1 MKFRTE
7 LPLSKSPFQISYH
20 DHILLLGS
28 CFSDHIGSFLS
39 NNRFFAL
46 SNPFGTLFNPISIA
60 NAIKMTI
67 DFELFTKDYCY
78 FFDNRWVSFAHHG
91 SFSHSDE
98 TQFITQI
105 KQQFLNTKTF
115 LNKTDF
121 LFITFGTAYCYR
133 FLERDL
139 VVANCHK
146 IPNTKFEKFRLKIE
160 EIVQMYQQIVQKIQE
175 INSSVKIIFT
185 VSPVRHLGDGFHEN
199 QLSKSVL
206 HLAIEQLTDNQDVF
220 YFPAY
225 EILMDDLRDY
235 RFYAEDLCHAGEN
248 AVRYIEEIFAD
259 TFFSQKTKE
268 QQKEIEKEN
277 KLLNHRKL
285 K

>member
-7 LPLSKSPFQISYH
+7 LPVPKFPFQISYQ
-20 DHILLLGS
+20 DPILLLGS
-28 CFSDHIGSFLS
+28 CFSDHIGTFLAK
-39 NNRFFAL
+39 NRFFVH
-46 SNPFGTLFNPISIA
+46 SNPFGTLFNPVSIA
-60 NAIKMTI
+60 NVLKMTMKP
-67 DFELFTKDYCY
+67 ELFTDDYRY
-78 FFDNRWVSFAHHG
+78 FYDNRWVSFAHHG
-91 SFSHSDE
+91 SFSHFDE
-98 TQFITQI
+98 LQFIKQI
-105 KQQFLNTKTF
+105 NQQWNDTKTF
-115 LNKTDF
+115 LEQTHF

-139 VVANCHK
+139 IVANCHK
-146 IPNTKFEKFRLKIE
+146 IPNTQFEKIRLKID
-160 EIVQMYQQIVQKIQE
+160 EIVQIYQEIVQKIQQL
-175 INSSVKIIFT
+175 NPSLKIIFT

-206 HLAIEQLTDNQDVF
+206 HLAVEQLTDDKNVF

-235 RFYAEDLCHAGEN
+235 RFYAEDLCHPGEN

-259 TFFSQKTKE
+259 TFFSQTTKE
-268 QQKEIEKEN
+268 KQKEIEKDN
-277 KLLNHRKL
+277 KLLNHRQL

>member
-7 LPLSKSPFQISYH
+7 LPIPKFPLQISYN
-20 DHILLLGS
+20 DQVLLLGS
-28 CFSDHIGSFLS
+28 CFSDHIGTFLTQ
-39 NNRFFAL
+39 NRFNVL
-46 SNPFGTLFNPISIA
+46 SNPFGTLFNPISIT
-60 NAIKMTI
+60 NAIKMALQPE
-67 DFELFTKDYCY
+67 FFTEDYRY

-91 SFSHSDE
+91 SFSHQDE
-98 TQFITQI
+98 NLFINNI
-105 KQQFLNTKTF
+105 NQQFTETKGF
-115 LNKTDF
+115 LEKTDF

-146 IPNTKFEKFRLKIE
+146 IPNTKFAKFRLNMDEIVHVYQEIIQKIE
-160 EIVQMYQQIVQKIQE
+160 EI
-175 INSSVKIIFT
+175 NPSVKIIFT

-206 HLAIEQLTDNQDVF
+206 HLAIDQLTADENIF

-235 RFYAEDLCHAGEN
+235 RFYAEDLCHPAEN
-248 AVRYIEEIFAD
+248 AVRYMEEVFTN
-259 TFFSQKTKE
+259 TFFSQETKE
-268 QQKEIEKEN
+268 KQKEIEKEN
-277 KLLNHRKL
+277 KLLNHRNL